1 MNNVNIVIFKTT
13 VKNPQKITPFYNEG
27 IDYSKP
33 TIRMLLLEDKD
44 NAKSHY
50 VYIKHISGL
59 FRYQCNMHNE
69 KIFVC
74 DNCCKCCSS
83 EKALVNHHMLGC
95 NQHAPAKLILPQKGV
110 ND

>member
-1 MNNVNIVIFKTT
+1 MIFKTT

-50 VYIKHISGL
+50 VYIKNMSGL
-59 FRYQCNMHNE
+59 FRDQCNKHNE
-69 KIFVC
+69 KIYVC
-74 DNCCKCCSS
+74 DN
-83 EKALVNHHMLGC
+83 
-95 NQHAPAKLILPQKGV
+95 
-110 ND
+110 